1 MFHFNAPIIK
11 RRKIKKLN
19 LLTGMAAAG
28 LLGYFLLTF
37 LDLGMIP
44 VIERL
49 INQLGFIGYINW
61 IYLAL
66 LIGLLIPVLSTLRM
80 FSGKKVKVGGEIN
93 FDEETLSIKRGKEEF
108 IIPEADLTE
117 VNFELKALPS
127 GDRKKEGQLFGGNYM
142 RIPTKKGTFVVEL
155 DLNTPI
161 QREKLMEMAEFL
173 KIQHDVV
180 VKVKE
185 KK

>member
-19 LLTGMAAAG
+19 LLTGLAATG
-28 LLGYFLLTF
+28 LLGYFLLTY

-44 VIERL
+44 IIVKL
-49 INQLGFIGYINW
+49 VNQLGFYNYINW
-61 IYLAL
+61 IYLGL
-66 LIGLLIPVLSTLRM
+66 LIGLMIPILSMLSM
-80 FSGKKVKVGGEIN
+80 FSGKKLKVGGEVN
-93 FDEETLSIKRGKEEF
+93 FDEETLKIKRGKEEY
-108 IIPEADLTE
+108 IIPEADLKE

-127 GDRKKEGQLFGGNYM
+127 GERKNEDQLFGGNYM

-161 QREKLMEMAEFL
+161 QREKLLEMAEFL

-185 KK
+185 K

>member
-28 LLGYFLLTF
+28 LLGYFLLTY
-37 LDLGMIP
+37 LDMGMIP
-44 VIERL
+44 VIEK
-49 INQLGFIGYINW
+49 IVHQLGFYSYINW
-61 IYLAL
+61 VYIGVLF
-66 LIGLLIPVLSTLRM
+66 GLLMPVISTIKM
-80 FSGKKVKVGGEIN
+80 FSGKKVKIGGEVN
-93 FDEETLSIKRGKEEF
+93 FDEETLKIKRGKEEF

-127 GDRKKEGQLFGGNYM
+127 GDRKKEDQLFGGNYM

-161 QREKLMEMAEFL
+161 QREKLLEMAEFL
-173 KIQHDVV
+173 KIQHDVK
-180 VKVKE
+180 VKVKV
-185 KK
+185 KR

>member
-19 LLTGMAAAG
+19 LLTGLAATG
-28 LLGYFLLTF
+28 LLGYFLLTY

-44 VIERL
+44 VIVKL
-49 INQLGFIGYINW
+49 VNQLGFYNYINW
-61 IYLAL
+61 IYLGL
-66 LIGLLIPVLSTLRM
+66 FIGLMIPILSMLSM
-80 FSGKKVKVGGEIN
+80 FSGKKLKVGGEVN
-93 FDEETLSIKRGKEEF
+93 FDEETLKIKRGKEEY
-108 IIPEADLTE
+108 IIPEADLKE

-127 GDRKKEGQLFGGNYM
+127 GERKNEDQLFGGNYM

-161 QREKLMEMAEFL
+161 QREKLLEMAEFL

-185 KK
+185 K

>member
-19 LLTGMAAAG
+19 LLTGMASAG
-28 LLGYFLLTF
+28 LFGYFLLTY
-37 LDLGMIP
+37 LDLGVIP

-49 INQLGFIGYINW
+49 VRQLGFYGYINW
-61 IYLAL
+61 IYIGLFV
-66 LIGLLIPVLSTLRM
+66 GLLIPILSTLKM
-80 FSGKKVKVGGEIN
+80 FSGKKVKIGGEVN
-93 FDEETLSIKRGKEEF
+93 FDEETLKIKRGKEEF
-108 IIPEADLTE
+108 IIPEADLKE

-127 GDRKKEGQLFGGNYM
+127 GDRKKEDQLFGGNYM

-161 QREKLMEMAEFL
+161 QREKLLEMAEFL

-185 KK
+185 K